1 MDERQRRRLSKRLSY
16 HLRHGPGDAGVV
28 LDPAGWVEVGALL
41 TGLGRTGR
49 PVTRARLEEVVAR
62 DDRRR
67 FELSPDGR
75 RIRARYGHSV
85 DVDPGH
91 EPVAEPPAVLYHG
104 TTPTA
109 LAGIRRRGLVPRGR
123 RHVHLSGDAASA
135 RRVGARHGRPVVLEV
150 DAVGLVAEGHALAR
164 AAPDVWLVDHVPP
177 RHLTLPDDEAAP

>member
-1 MDERQRRRLSKRLSY
+1 MDEQERRRLSKRLSY

-28 LDPAGWVEVGALL
+28 LDPAGWVEVGDLVR
-41 TGLGRTGR
+41 GLGRSGR
-49 PVTRARLEEVVAR
+49 AVTRAEVEEVVAR
-62 DDRRR
+62 DERGR
-67 FELSPDGR
+67 FELGPEGR

-91 EPVAEPPAVLYHG
+91 DPVAEPPAVLYHG
-104 TTPTA
+104 TTPAA

-123 RHVHLSGDAASA
+123 RHVHLSGDAATA

-150 DAVGLVAEGHALAR
+150 DAVALVASGHALAR

-177 RHLTLPDDEAAP
+177 RFLTLPEGEAAP